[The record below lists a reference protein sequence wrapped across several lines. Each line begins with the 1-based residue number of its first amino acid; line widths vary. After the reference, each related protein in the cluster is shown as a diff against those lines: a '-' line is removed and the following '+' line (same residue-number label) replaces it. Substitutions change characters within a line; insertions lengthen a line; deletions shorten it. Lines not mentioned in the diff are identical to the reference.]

1 MKRVIRC
8 SNTSIIDY
16 RGYQFHLQPNGDYL
30 ICDVDG
36 NYLTDESMPV
46 GECYREVDNWLNKKL
61 DLENYIPEDASK
73 PASKPKHRYEY
84 LGDVYI
90 DGRRIEC
97 IQEATW
103 AVSRAKALN
112 NICFRLRKRHHTNDI
127 VLDDKNLKE
136 I

>member
-30 ICDVDG
+30 IYDVDG
-36 NYLTDESMPV
+36 NYLTDESMSV
-46 GECYREVDNWLNKKL
+46 GECYREVDNWLNKKS

-73 PASKPKHRYEY
+73 SESKPKHRYEY
-84 LGDVYI
+84 FGDVYI
-90 DGRRIEC
+90 DGRCIES
-97 IQEATW
+97 IRETTW

-112 NICFRLRKRHHTNDI
+112 NIRFRLRKQHHTNDI